1 MRETLQL
8 TKSSANLYIEENNF
22 ILKQLTINKLNVIQS
37 LSLKFDNLKRQ
48 ICYYM
53 LLLIFYYKAL
63 HIIIEKQLFLV
74 VKSKSN
80 T

>member
-1 MRETLQL
+1 MQL
-8 TKSSANLYIEENNF
+8 TKSFANLYIEENNF
-22 ILKQLTINKLNVIQS
+22 ILKQLTNNKMNVIQS

-53 LLLIFYYKAL
+53 LLLILYYKAL